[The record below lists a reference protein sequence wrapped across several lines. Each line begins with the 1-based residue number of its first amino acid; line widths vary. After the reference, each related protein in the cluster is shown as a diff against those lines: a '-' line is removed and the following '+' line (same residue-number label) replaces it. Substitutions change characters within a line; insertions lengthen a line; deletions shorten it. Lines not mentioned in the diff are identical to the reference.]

1 MTTPMKELA
10 DYGQSL
16 WLDYIDRPLLE
27 TDKLRGLVEQ
37 GLRGLTSN
45 PSIFQNAIGATND
58 YDEDILRLKSQGKS
72 LFEIYDTLTIADIQ
86 LACDRFLP
94 VFESTRRLDG
104 YVSLEIN
111 PQLAARSEMSV
122 AEGVRLFHAVARPNV
137 MIKVPATPEGFPVIT
152 ELISQGIN
160 VNATLIFSRAQ
171 YENTV
176 EAYFRGLRNLADR
189 GGDLNLV
196 RSVASVFVSRVDTA
210 VDKLLEAKAGMES
223 DDRCRARLLALRG
236 KAAVANCRL
245 IFEKFKALHDT
256 ARFKDLFEN
265 KAHEQRVL
273 WASTG
278 TKNPAY
284 SDIKYLTELISR
296 PTVNTVP
303 EATLEAWLD
312 HGAVR
317 PAMDNDADAARA
329 VIAGLGELGV
339 DLDQVC
345 AGLLDQGVEA
355 FKKAF
360 ASLFVSLENKS
371 RQLTAG

>member
-1 MTTPMKELA
+1 MPTRMKELA

-27 TDKLRGLVEQ
+27 TDKLGNLVAR
-37 GLRGLTSN
+37 GLRGMTSN

-58 YDEDILRLKSQGKS
+58 YDQDILRLKSRGKS
-72 LFEIYDTLTIADIQ
+72 LFEIYDALTIADIQ
-86 LACDRFLP
+86 RACDRFLP
-94 VFESTRRLDG
+94 VFESTNRLDG

-111 PQLAARSEMSV
+111 PQLAADSERSI
-122 AEGVRLFHAVARPNV
+122 AEGVRLFHAAARPNV
-137 MIKVPATPEGFPVIT
+137 MIKVPATPEGFPVIE

-171 YENTV
+171 YEKTAG
-176 EAYFRGLRNLADR
+176 AYFRGLRNLADR

-210 VDKLLEAKAGMES
+210 VDKLLDAKIGMNE
-223 DDRCRARLLALRG
+223 DARCRSRLFALRG
-236 KAAVANCRL
+236 AAAAANCRL

-256 ARFKDLFEN
+256 ALFKDLFERD
-265 KAHEQRVL
+265 AHEQRVL

-284 SDIKYLTELISR
+284 SDIKYITELISR

-303 EATLEAWLD
+303 EATLNAWLD
-312 HGAVR
+312 HGSVR
-317 PAMDNDADAARA
+317 PAMDNDAAGAQA
-329 VIAGLGELGV
+329 VIDELGEFGI
-339 DLDQVC
+339 DLDQIC
-345 AGLLDQGVEA
+345 AVLLDQGVEA

-360 ASLFVSLENKS
+360 ELLFASLEEKS
-371 RQLTAG
+371 RQLTTG